1 MGSAVGSLA
10 GAALG
15 SVVPGVGTALGASLG
30 GAAGGLLGG
39 RSASQAASGAYGAAA
54 QQQALAAQAAQF
66 RPVGIT
72 TNFGSSRFEVDP
84 ATGNLVSAGYT
95 LAPQLQGL
103 QTSLLGGF
111 GGALQQAQGVDTS
124 ALQRGSQSL
133 YNLGQGYLSE
143 SPEAARQRYIS
154 QQQALLAP
162 QQEQALAGIRNRLF
176 QTGRTGL
183 GVGGTTTG
191 MQATNPELAAYYNAV
206 AQQQAQL
213 AAGADQAAQQQQVFG
228 AGLFGQGAGLLGQ
241 QSALTSGAYGP
252 LQTQLGLAGSVEQLG
267 QQPLELGSA
276 LGGRQAQAGAAA
288 GNLLMTGGIN
298 AGRTMAG
305 ITDPTA
311 ALLGSAGRQITS
323 GLPTASNW
331 FNSLLG
337 GGTNYGT
344 TGNLAASSSAYN
356 PNTSY
361 SGSYDPAAGS
371 TSWYD

>member
-15 SVVPGVGTALGASLG
+15 SFVPGVGTALGASLG

-183 GVGGTTTG
+183 ATGGTAAG
-191 MQATNPELAAYYNAV
+191 NMAATNPEMAAYYNAL

-213 AAGADQAAQQQQVFG
+213 AAGAEAAAQQQ
-228 AGLFGQGAGLLGQ
+228 ASFGQGLLSGGANLQNLGYGLQ
-241 QSALTSGAYGP
+241 TAAYSP
-252 LQTQLGLAGSVEQLG
+252 LQTQLGLGQSIESLG
-267 QQPLELGSA
+267 AQSLNMGAE
-276 LGGRQAQAGAAA
+276 LGGRSATAGNNVSDALFSAARTGLAGAADIA
-288 GNLLMTGGIN
+288 KINSQQQVANTNSLMGIIN
-298 AGRTMAG
+298 SPQGQK
-305 ITDPTA
+305 
-311 ALLGSAGRQITS
+311 LGSQVGSWFENLIGGDS
-323 GLPTASNW
+323 GPELLNW
-331 FNSLLG
+331 E
-337 GGTNYGT
+337 
-344 TGNLAASSSAYN
+344 
-356 PNTSY
+356 
-361 SGSYDPAAGS
+361 D
-371 TSWYD
+371 

>member
-30 GAAGGLLGG
+30 GAAGGLFGG
-39 RSASQAASGAYGAAA
+39 KPSSATAGAYGNAA

-72 TNFGSSRFEVDP
+72 TNFGSSNFQVDP
-84 ATGNLVSAGYT
+84 ATGNLISAGYN
-95 LAPQLQGL
+95 LNPQLQGL

-124 ALQRGSQSL
+124 ALQQGSQSL

-162 QQEQALAGIRNRLF
+162 QQEQALSGIRNRLY

-183 GVGGTTTG
+183 ATGGTTQG
-191 MQATNPELAAYYNAV
+191 MAQTNPELAAYYNAL

-213 AAGADQAAQQQQVFG
+213 AAGAEQAAQQQATFG
-228 AGLFGQGAGLLGQ
+228 SGLLTG
-241 QSALTSGAYGP
+241 GANLQNLGYGLQTAAYSP
-252 LQTQLGLAGSVEQLG
+252 LQTQLGLG
-267 QQPLELGSA
+267 QSIESLGSQA
-276 LGGRQAQAGAAA
+276 LNMGAELGGRSATAGNNVSDALFSAARTGLAGAADVA
-288 GNLLMTGGIN
+288 RIN
-298 AGRTMAG
+298 EQQRRENTNNIMGLINSPQG
-305 ITDPTA
+305 QK
-311 ALLGSAGRQITS
+311 LGSQI
-323 GLPTASNW
+323 GGW
-331 FNSLLG
+331 FNNLIGGDSGPELL
-337 GGTNYGT
+337 NVY
-344 TGNLAASSSAYN
+344 
-356 PNTSY
+356 
-361 SGSYDPAAGS
+361 
-371 TSWYD
+371 